1 MDACSQMI
9 GKNTSKSGAILW
21 KKGAFSTKPENDTQ
35 YPTFEKS
42 LTPIK
47 TEQLRQQEWD
57 V

>member
-1 MDACSQMI
+1 M
-9 GKNTSKSGAILW
+9 LW
-21 KKGAFSTKPENDTQ
+21 KKGAFSTKPEKDTQ

-47 TEQLRQQEWD
+47 TEQLRWQEWE